1 MTNIFEKIVNDLNLE
16 QKDVVESEDNLYVNA
31 CPGSGKTRVLTRKI
45 AYQAI
50 KHDGSLKR
58 IIAITYTN
66 RAAEEI
72 KERLS
77 LLSIDDDINI
87 WVGTIHQFCLEFI
100 IYPFKMNLSRVQ
112 YTQVSEMYH
121 TMLEKNKEIDFD
133 MILLVAHKI
142 LTVNSNVARNIASNI
157 RAIYVDEFQDTREL
171 QYNVIAKLL
180 QNNPQIQSMFVGD
193 IDQAIYGSLDGIAK
207 SVEEL
212 EMLTSHTFQSKTLHG
227 CYRSNQRLVDFYSNF
242 QSCPYEIESR
252 GNNKNDR
259 GFISYDC
266 KVTKEDLPNIIKNI
280 IKEKIESGIHEKDI
294 CVLAPQ
300 HYPLFSLGEYLKKE
314 LPYCNFD
321 AINISPIKVN
331 KQCEK
336 NV

>member
-100 IYPFKMNLSRVQ
+100 IYPFKMNLSRVSKGFTIIDDYTQRAYVSQINNMLNLNLKTYELNKIDLSLSHDFKINEVQ

-121 TMLEKNKEIDFD
+121 TMLEKNK
-133 MILLVAHKI
+133 
-142 LTVNSNVARNIASNI
+142 
-157 RAIYVDEFQDTREL
+157 
-171 QYNVIAKLL
+171 
-180 QNNPQIQSMFVGD
+180 
-193 IDQAIYGSLDGIAK
+193 
-207 SVEEL
+207 
-212 EMLTSHTFQSKTLHG
+212 
-227 CYRSNQRLVDFYSNF
+227 
-242 QSCPYEIESR
+242 
-252 GNNKNDR
+252 
-259 GFISYDC
+259 
-266 KVTKEDLPNIIKNI
+266 
-280 IKEKIESGIHEKDI
+280 
-294 CVLAPQ
+294 
-300 HYPLFSLGEYLKKE
+300 
-314 LPYCNFD
+314 
-321 AINISPIKVN
+321 
-331 KQCEK
+331 
-336 NV
+336 